1 MPTYREDLHLGHAVP
16 TTDTADI
23 VNGAITEEKMAN
35 DSVSTRTIQDLAVTE
50 PKLAD
55 DAVSTRTIQNLAVT
69 EPKLADN
76 SVSTR
81 TIQNGAVTFAKL
93 NNDVTRVLGDLQNQ
107 INGFYEHGVA
117 VSNFFGENTN
127 IGISQKTL
135 TYAINRI
142 YDLLEEA
149 LDRTLKE
156 FTWEVTPIY
165 VYGQEPTAVT
175 VTALPVEE
183 GGILEHVE
191 LWVDGEIIEDATA
204 EGVTSYAYTF
214 ETNKT
219 VDVTLKAQV
228 LGIPYERSQ
237 RVTHYDSFWMGGGSS
252 YSSIYNHTDKVV
264 DVSNGMRTSKNISV
278 ESGQYIF
285 IVLGNYLKDAFV
297 RADIN
302 GVEIPFQAADTTTL
316 EGFTIYKSENTYS
329 AGTYNIDI
337 NG

>member
-55 DAVSTRTIQNLAVT
+55 DAVSTRTIQNKAVT
-69 EPKLADN
+69 P
-76 SVSTR
+76 
-81 TIQNGAVTFAKL
+81 AKL
-93 NNDVTRVLGDLQNQ
+93 SDDVVPVVIQPLLDQLDRMHRIILRDLQNQ
-107 INGFYEHGVA
+107 INGFYDHGVA
-117 VSNFFGENTN
+117 VSNYFGDGTG
-127 IGISQKTL
+127 IGISQNTL
-135 TYAINRI
+135 TVAINRI

-252 YSSIYNHTDKVV
+252 YSSIYNKTDKVV
-264 DVSNGMRTSKNISV
+264 DVSNGMRTSKNITM

-302 GVEIPFQAADTTTL
+302 GVEIPFLPADTTTL
-316 EGFTIYKSENTYS
+316 PGFTIYKSENTYQ

>member
-55 DAVSTRTIQNLAVT
+55 DAVSTRTIQNKAVT
-69 EPKLADN
+69 P
-76 SVSTR
+76 
-81 TIQNGAVTFAKL
+81 AKL
-93 NNDVTRVLGDLQNQ
+93 SDDVVPVVIQPLLDQLDRMHRIILRDLQNQ
-107 INGFYEHGVA
+107 INGFYDHGVA
-117 VSNFFGENTN
+117 VSNFFGDNTN

-237 RVTHYDSFWMGGGSS
+237 RVTHYDSFWMGGGST
-252 YSSIYNHTDKVV
+252 YTSIYNKTDKVV
-264 DVSNGMRTSKNISV
+264 DVSNGMRTSKNITV

-302 GVEIPFQAADTTTL
+302 GVEIPFLTADTTTL
-316 EGFTIYKSENTYS
+316 SGFTIYKSENTYQ

>member
-117 VSNFFGENTN
+117 VSNFFGDSTS
-127 IGISQKTL
+127 IGISQNTL
-135 TYAINRI
+135 TVAINNI
-142 YDLLEEA
+142 YELLEEA
-149 LDRTLKE
+149 LDRTIKG
-156 FTWEVTPIY
+156 FTWTVTPTYIY
-165 VYGQEPTAVT
+165 GDGETEIT
-175 VTALPVEE
+175 VTAEPKEE

-191 LWVDGEIIEDATA
+191 LMVDGEVVNEAYNMD
-204 EGVTSYAYTF
+204 SYEYTF
-214 ETNKT
+214 TTDKT
-219 VDVTLKAQV
+219 VTVRMDAQV
-228 LGIPYERSQ
+228 LGMVYTRSM
-237 RVTHYDSFWMGGGSS
+237 TITDSFWMGGGAA
-252 YSSIYNHTDKVV
+252 YTDVFQGGAATNLVNVGK
-264 DVSNGMRTSKNISV
+264 GMRVAQTITV
-278 ESGQYIF
+278 PAGGGYIF
-285 IVLGNYLKDAFV
+285 IIIGNYLKDTFV

-302 GVEIPFQAADTTTL
+302 GVEIPFLPADTTTL
-316 EGFTIYKSENTYS
+316 EGFTIYKSENTYQ

>member
-69 EPKLADN
+69 P
-76 SVSTR
+76 
-81 TIQNGAVTFAKL
+81 AKL
-93 NNDVTRVLGDLQNQ
+93 SDDVVPVVIQPLLDQLDRMHRIILRDLQNQ
-107 INGFYEHGVA
+107 INGFYDHGVA
-117 VSNFFGENTN
+117 VSNFFGDNTN

-191 LWVDGEIIEDATA
+191 LWVDGEIIENATA

-237 RVTHYDSFWMGGGSS
+237 RVTHYDSFWMGGAAN
-252 YSSIYNHTDKVV
+252 YTSIYNHTDKVV
-264 DVSNGMRTSKNISV
+264 DVSNGMRTSKNITINDG
-278 ESGQYIF
+278 EYIF

-302 GVEIPFQAADTTTL
+302 GVEIPFLPADTTTL
-316 EGFTIYKSENTYS
+316 SGFTIYKSENTYQ